1 MGRLLIEI
9 ILIILFSSITFVLGA
24 IVGSGKRRSDEEKA
38 LLGRKEIQPGQLIFK
53 NRFSP
58 SA

>member
-9 ILIILFSSITFVLGA
+9 ILISLVSSIAFVLGA
-24 IVGSGKRRSDEEKA
+24 IVGSGKRRSDEERD
-38 LLGRKEIQPGQLIFK
+38 LLASKEMQPGQLVFK

>member
-1 MGRLLIEI
+1 MGRLLLEI
-9 ILIILFSSITFVLGA
+9 ILIILVSSITFVLGV
-24 IVGSGKRRSDEEKA
+24 IMGSGKRRSEEEKA
-38 LLGRKEIQPGQLIFK
+38 LLGRKEIRPGQFVFK